1 MKKES
6 KEILENILLA
16 KDSKG
21 MIEIEAKKEEIFNI
35 IPELKEEDGFDQK
48 HPHHCYDVWQHTVV
62 AMQKSS
68 PDLQVRLTLLLH
80 DIGKPHSYQEHGE
93 VRHFRGHPEI
103 SAKMAQEILRRL
115 GYEEE
120 EIKNICYLVA
130 NHDTII
136 DVESLE
142 KNDIDLAKKL
152 LHIQYCD
159 AYAHAPQHIEKRI
172 KKLNEIKEK
181 LEERANKIQETEKE
195 R

>member
-1 MKKES
+1 MKKKE
-6 KEILENILLA
+6 KEIVEEILLSIDL
-16 KDSKG
+16 KKKIR
-21 MIEIEAKKEEIFNI
+21 IEEKEIIFQF

-62 AMQKSS
+62 ALQRSK

-80 DIGKPHSYQEHGE
+80 DIGKPYCYQEDGK
-93 VRHFRGHPEI
+93 VRHFKGHPQQ
-103 SAKMAQEILRRL
+103 SAKMAKEILERL
-115 GYEEE
+115 GYEER
-120 EIKNICYLVA
+120 EIEDICYLVA

-136 DVESLE
+136 DVEHLE
-142 KNDIDLAKKL
+142 KGNIGLAEKL

-159 AYAHAPQHIEKRI
+159 AYAHDPQHIEKRI

-181 LEERANKIQETEKE
+181 LEEKRNKMQENEE